1 MKKILFILFICVSAF
16 CHANTCKLVS
26 KTCVDSA
33 QPKVVS
39 GVNFYFADVGI
50 VDGCW
55 EWKST
60 YDCVDSTSSSL
71 VDYCSAMNSTPGCNV
86 TSSVCT
92 SYSPVNGS
100 CDKWTK
106 TYHCGDAVTPNA
118 GTIQL
123 ANSYTIVYDTTDTSP
138 CASYSSNPSCQ
149 LSAKTC
155 VDGPATKNINGLDVY
170 KDCWQWK
177 EDYNCVVSNPAD
189 YCMPLKAAGCTKK
202 TETCTQSAVTGA
214 CIEKEFNYF
223 CGSEITPLPTNVIH
237 LNTSYSIVTDQVDA
251 SQCSTLEANANCTVA
266 SQTCIDGPG
275 TKNINGLDV
284 YKDCWEWKKD
294 FTCAS
299 TTLTSTCAD
308 LKNNPLCTETGSQ
321 CVDNLPAGQCG
332 LLEHQYKCADAPP
345 STSTQTDCGNQSFCM
360 NGQCFDTGHPADG
373 DFAATIA
380 QMELAR
386 EATNYD
392 LFKGE
397 SQFCKNKLLKN
408 CCKAKGGGEGGRNDV
423 ITQAI
428 GSFVLKAGAEEIY
441 VWGSKYIFEGLMN
454 TGSEMLQQYAMSALA
469 DGTLSMTGSF
479 SVWGAEFAVSTEG
492 IAFVGFD
499 PWSLV
504 IAIVIYIIMDMMSCD
519 QEDQVL
525 GMKRGQGLCHQVGSW
540 CSSKVLGVCLEKK
553 EGWCCFPS
561 KLGRIVN
568 EQGRPQIGKSWGSAQ
583 NPDCSGFT
591 IEELQHLRFD
601 QMDLSEFFNS
611 IQPDPKTNTFA
622 VDRLQQKAASYYG
635 P

>member
-189 YCMPLKAAGCTKK
+189 YCMPLKAAGCTKQS
-202 TETCTQSAVTGA
+202 ETCTTTAFTGA

-568 EQGRPQIGKSWGSAQ
+568 GRPQIGKSWGSAQ

>member
-1 MKKILFILFICVSAF
+1 
-16 CHANTCKLVS
+16 
-26 KTCVDSA
+26 
-33 QPKVVS
+33 
-39 GVNFYFADVGI
+39 
-50 VDGCW
+50 
-55 EWKST
+55 
-60 YDCVDSTSSSL
+60 
-71 VDYCSAMNSTPGCNV
+71 
-86 TSSVCT
+86 
-92 SYSPVNGS
+92 
-100 CDKWTK
+100 
-106 TYHCGDAVTPNA
+106 
-118 GTIQL
+118 
-123 ANSYTIVYDTTDTSP
+123 
-138 CASYSSNPSCQ
+138 
-149 LSAKTC
+149 
-155 VDGPATKNINGLDVY
+155 
-170 KDCWQWK
+170 
-177 EDYNCVVSNPAD
+177 
-189 YCMPLKAAGCTKK
+189 
-202 TETCTQSAVTGA
+202 
-214 CIEKEFNYF
+214 
-223 CGSEITPLPTNVIH
+223 
-237 LNTSYSIVTDQVDA
+237 
-251 SQCSTLEANANCTVA
+251 
-266 SQTCIDGPG
+266 
-275 TKNINGLDV
+275 
-284 YKDCWEWKKD
+284 
-294 FTCAS
+294 
-299 TTLTSTCAD
+299 
-308 LKNNPLCTETGSQ
+308 
-321 CVDNLPAGQCG
+321 
-332 LLEHQYKCADAPP
+332 
-345 STSTQTDCGNQSFCM
+345 M

-423 ITQAI
+423 ISQAI

-454 TGSEMLQQYAMSALA
+454 TGSEMLQEYALSALA
-469 DGTLSMTGSF
+469 DGTLSMSGSF

-504 IAIVIYIIMDMMSCD
+504 IAIAIYIIMDMMSCD

-591 IEELQHLRFD
+591 IEELKLLRFD
-601 QMDLSEFFNS
+601 EMDLSEFFNS

>member
-189 YCMPLKAAGCTKK
+189 YCMPLKAAGCTKQS
-202 TETCTQSAVTGA
+202 ETCTTTAFTGA

-397 SQFCKNKLLKN
+397 SQFCKNKLLKI
-408 CCKAKGGGEGGRNDV
+408 AARQRV
-423 ITQAI
+423 
-428 GSFVLKAGAEEIY
+428 
-441 VWGSKYIFEGLMN
+441 
-454 TGSEMLQQYAMSALA
+454 
-469 DGTLSMTGSF
+469 
-479 SVWGAEFAVSTEG
+479 AV
-492 IAFVGFD
+492 
-499 PWSLV
+499 
-504 IAIVIYIIMDMMSCD
+504 
-519 QEDQVL
+519 
-525 GMKRGQGLCHQVGSW
+525 
-540 CSSKVLGVCLEKK
+540 
-553 EGWCCFPS
+553 
-561 KLGRIVN
+561 
-568 EQGRPQIGKSWGSAQ
+568 
-583 NPDCSGFT
+583 
-591 IEELQHLRFD
+591 
-601 QMDLSEFFNS
+601 
-611 IQPDPKTNTFA
+611 
-622 VDRLQQKAASYYG
+622 KAAATMLLPRPSVHLF
-635 P
+635 

>member
-39 GVNFYFADVGI
+39 GVNFYFADVDI

-189 YCMPLKAAGCTKK
+189 YCMPLKAAGCTKQS
-202 TETCTQSAVTGA
+202 ETCTTTAFTGA

>member
-189 YCMPLKAAGCTKK
+189 YCMPLKAAGCTKQS
-202 TETCTQSAVTGA
+202 ETCTTTAFTGA